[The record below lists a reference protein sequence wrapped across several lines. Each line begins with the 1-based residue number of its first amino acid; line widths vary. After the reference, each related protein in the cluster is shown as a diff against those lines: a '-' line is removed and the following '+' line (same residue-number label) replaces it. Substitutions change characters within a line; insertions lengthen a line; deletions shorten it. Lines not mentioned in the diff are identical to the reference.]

1 MVANAALNRLMKVL
15 RLPFGGDGWHVRMT
29 ADQAAKVTAGH
40 AEAAFTIGNGFI
52 GARGRLE
59 EDDPSVPAV
68 YLNGVYERL
77 PIHYHEK
84 AHGFA
89 TASDTRLPAPSGLY
103 LGIEID
109 GQKIGDTAN
118 GVWQQNERSLDLRAG
133 VLRREGIWRTADGRR
148 FGYASERLASFDQ
161 PGLMALAVS
170 LTPLDADAAL
180 LCQSRLALPIAASA
194 DDPNAPHDPRLGP
207 AVDGRMMVRLTDIV
221 ADDQCIDG
229 PIAGFVL
236 RAPNSGHAMASAM
249 THHIEG
255 GEDVSAF
262 RIDRLDAAGACCS
275 ARLDLRRGKTVRLVK
290 WIAYAASRDDGA
302 DHLAARANHGLNR
315 AKAEDFDSLKAQ
327 HAATLDAFWARGDVC
342 LDGDDAAQQ
351 ALRFNMLQ
359 LTQAGGRDGQTSI
372 GAKGQSGEG
381 YEGHYFWDAEIF
393 ALPYFAF
400 TQPATARAMLGYR
413 HGCLDGA
420 RAHARAMGHAKGAL
434 YPWRTIGG
442 DECSAYFPAGSA
454 QYHINADIA
463 YALRQYVDVTGD
475 VDFLFNQGAEML
487 FETARLWLEVGY
499 HNPRR
504 EDRFCI
510 DAVTGPDEYTA
521 LINNNFYT
529 NAMAAA
535 HLDFACATAA
545 RMRDRAPQAWT
556 TLAERLR
563 LEPTELDAWR
573 RAADTMFLPH
583 DDALGIPAQDD
594 SFLRKQKWDFA
605 GTPDDQYPL
614 LLHYHPL
621 ALYRRQVCKQADTV
635 LAMTLLPGL
644 LAPEAAAKAFD
655 YYEAVTVHDSTL
667 SPGAFSVAASLVGQ
681 PRKAYDYF
689 RATVFTDLADLH
701 GNSGHGLHMA
711 ALAASWMAV
720 TFGFGGLR
728 CLGGQLRFAPNLPPG
743 LTGYAFRLCFQG
755 RQLAVRV
762 DADGACYR
770 LLSGAPLDIGHHD
783 QILSLGAKPLVVA
796 Y

>member
-1 MVANAALNRLMKVL
+1 MAIAALDRLMKEL
-15 RLPFGGDGWHVRMT
+15 RLPFQGDGWHVRMT
-29 ADQAAKVTAGH
+29 ADQAASVDTGH
-40 AEAAFTIGNGFI
+40 AEAVFTVGNGFI

-59 EDDPSVPAV
+59 EDDPSVAAV

-103 LGIEID
+103 LALEID
-109 GQKIGDTAN
+109 GQCIGDTRHGA
-118 GVWQQNERSLDLRAG
+118 WQQNERSLDLRAG
-133 VLRREGIWRTADGRR
+133 LLRREGIWRTADGRR
-148 FGYASERLASFDQ
+148 FGYASERLASFDE

-180 LCQSRLALPIAASA
+180 LCRSRLALPIAASQDDA
-194 DDPNAPHDPRLGP
+194 DAPHDPRVGP
-207 AVDGRMMVRLTDIV
+207 AIDGRIMTRLSDIV
-221 ADDQCIDG
+221 VENQGIDG
-229 PIAGFVL
+229 LIAGFVL
-236 RAPNSGHAMASAM
+236 RAPQSGHAVASAM
-249 THHIEG
+249 AHRIEG
-255 GEDVSAF
+255 GEQITPFA
-262 RIDRLDAAGACCS
+262 IEQLDDTGASCA
-275 ARLDLRRGKTVRLVK
+275 ARLHLRRGKTVRLVK
-290 WIAYAASRDDGA
+290 WIAYAASRTDDA
-302 DHLAARANHGLNR
+302 EPLAARASHCLNR
-315 AKAEDFDSLKAQ
+315 AMGQDFDRLKAQ
-327 HAATLDAFWARGDVC
+327 QAQYLNAFWAHADVK
-342 LDGDDAAQQ
+342 LEGDDAAQQ

-359 LTQAGGRDGQTSI
+359 LTQAGGRDGTTSI

-400 TQPATARAMLGYR
+400 TQPATARAMLCYR

-463 YALRQYVDVTGD
+463 YALRQYVEVTGD
-475 VDFLFNQGAEML
+475 EDFLFSVGAEML

-504 EDRFCI
+504 DNRFCI

-535 HLDFACATAA
+535 HLDFACATAD
-545 RMRDRAPQAWT
+545 RMRERVPQAWK
-556 TLAERLR
+556 TLADHLL
-563 LEPTELDAWR
+563 LEPTELAAWR
-573 RAADTMFLPH
+573 RAADTMLLPH

-594 SFLRKQKWDFA
+594 SFLHKQKWDFA
-605 GTPDDQYPL
+605 GTPAHHYPL

-621 ALYRRQVCKQADTV
+621 TLYRRQVCKQADTV

-644 LAPEAAAKAFD
+644 VAPEAAAKAFD

-681 PRKAYDYF
+681 PQKAYEYF

-701 GNSGHGLHMA
+701 GNSSHGLHMA

-720 TFGFGGLR
+720 SFGFGGMR
-728 CLGGQLRFAPNLPPG
+728 CLGGQLSFAPYLPPG

-755 RQLAVRV
+755 RRLAVDV
-762 DADGACYR
+762 NADGVTYR
-770 LLSGAPLDIGHHD
+770 LLSGAPLEISHHRR
-783 QILSLGAKPLVVA
+783 PLRLDA
-796 Y
+796 EAITCPH